1 MDPCRNGDNR
11 DADGV
16 AYRAHAQLPQRS
28 YVSCI
33 HIYKDS
39 YTLTVAGLESGSRGA
54 LGVSRTW
61 GTFGGP
67 SQRQVSTAGGTRPRW
82 SDDGVEFF
90 CCVEPDTL
98 MVVSVQP
105 SSELTIGSPRVVV
118 HGDYAPFPG
127 STGIHCDVSPNGQRF
142 PMIRA
147 PTKRRGPSNI
157 VLNWFEELKE
167 RVPVP

>member
-11 DADGV
+11 DADSV

-33 HIYKDS
+33 HIYKDP
-39 YTLTVAGLESGSRGA
+39 YTLTVAGLESGSRGT

-61 GTFGGP
+61 GAFGGP
-67 SQRQVSTAGGTRPRW
+67 YPAAGLHCRRHSPPLV
-82 SDDGVEFF
+82 DDGVEFF

-105 SSELTIGSPRVVV
+105 SPELTIGSPRVVV

-127 STGIHCDVSPNGQRF
+127 PTGIHSDVSPDGQRF
-142 PMIRA
+142 PMVRT
-147 PTKRRGPSNI
+147 PTRRRGPSNI